1 MRADPAVTALGWTGL
16 AVPGVALL
24 GTRVTLVVSVD
35 AAAHAARADA
45 GAGPMLDIDTLAIW
59 EWPESA
65 APPPV
70 VALVGALIGT
80 PVGAP
85 AAPATWRRAA
95 AAGRRWAPFT
105 ATAIHLAGPA
115 SPLCRLE
122 CGYAGIAVVVGPD
135 LVLPGRAGRAWGA
148 RRRALDRWVEEW
160 VYRRLLSDGVLTAS
174 QAGRNAGAVA
184 APDPAS
190 ISV

>member
-35 AAAHAARADA
+35 AAAHAARAGTGD
-45 GAGPMLDIDTLAIW
+45 GPMLDIDTLASW

-70 VALVGALIGT
+70 VALVGAVIGT
-80 PVGAP
+80 PAGAP
-85 AAPATWRRAA
+85 VPPAAWRRATA
-95 AAGRRWAPFT
+95 AARRWAAFT
-105 ATAIHLAGPA
+105 GTAIHLTGPA

-122 CGYAGIAVVVGPD
+122 CGYAGIAVVGPD

-184 APDPAS
+184 APDPAA